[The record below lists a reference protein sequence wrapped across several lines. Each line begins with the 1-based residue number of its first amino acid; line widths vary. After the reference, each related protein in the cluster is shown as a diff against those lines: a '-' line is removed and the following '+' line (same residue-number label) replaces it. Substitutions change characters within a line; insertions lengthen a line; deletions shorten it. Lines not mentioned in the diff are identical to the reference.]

1 MKNIHIRFSQLPWM
15 LCALL
20 LALPSLGNAEIYK
33 WRDKN
38 GSIRYS
44 DTPPPSNI
52 KQEAI
57 GGKRALKPAAQ
68 APVAPVAN
76 EQPAPADK
84 EAAKD
89 SPPVPGSAD
98 EEAAAKRQSNAEA
111 EKNNKLEKEKQE
123 VAKAENCKAAKSNLA
138 SYEQGGRVYKMNEK
152 GERVYLDDND
162 FKAGREKATQEINEN
177 CN

>member
-1 MKNIHIRFSQLPWM
+1 MKNLEIQFSQLTWM
-15 LCALL
+15 LFALL
-20 LALPSLGNAEIYK
+20 LALPIVGNAEIYK
-33 WRDKN
+33 WKDKN
-38 GSIRYS
+38 GTTRYS

-52 KQEAI
+52 KQETLGAKKGI
-57 GGKRALKPAAQ
+57 KPTAATPVT
-68 APVAPVAN
+68 PVAPQQ
-76 EQPAPADK
+76 EPAVN

-111 EKNNKLEKEKQE
+111 EKNNKLEKEKQDA
-123 VAKAENCKAAKSNLA
+123 AKAENCKAAKSNLA

-162 FKAGREKATQEINEN
+162 FKAGREKAQQEISEN

>member
-1 MKNIHIRFSQLPWM
+1 MRFGPLSWI
-15 LCALL
+15 LCALF
-20 LALPSLGNAEIYK
+20 LALPLLGNAEIYK
-33 WRDKN
+33 WKDKN
-38 GSIRYS
+38 GSTRYS

-57 GGKRALKPAAQ
+57 GSKKAIKPVTTEPLAPAAAQ
-68 APVAPVAN
+68 KAPVTKDA
-76 EQPAPADK
+76 ED
-84 EAAKD
+84 D
-89 SPPVPGSAD
+89 SPPVPGSAE

-123 VAKAENCKAAKSNLA
+123 AARAENCKAAKSNLA

-152 GERVYLDDND
+152 GEREYLDEND
-162 FKAGREKATQEINEN
+162 FKTGREKATQEINEN

>member
-1 MKNIHIRFSQLPWM
+1 MKNSEFRYSQLPW
-15 LCALL
+15 LLLVLL
-20 LALPSLGNAEIYK
+20 LALPIVANAEIYK
-33 WRDKN
+33 WKDKN
-38 GSIRYS
+38 GATRYS

-57 GGKRALKPAAQ
+57 GSKKALKSPTVAPAVPVAAQ
-68 APVAPVAN
+68 K
-76 EQPAPADK
+76 APAGSD
-84 EAAKD
+84 AAKD

-98 EEAAAKRQSNAEA
+98 EEAALKRQSNAEA
-111 EKNNKLEKEKQE
+111 EKSNKLEKEKQDL
-123 VAKAENCKAAKSNLA
+123 AKAENCKAAKSNLA

-152 GERVYLDDND
+152 GERIYLDENA

>member
-1 MKNIHIRFSQLPWM
+1 MKDMHTKFGQLPLM
-15 LCALL
+15 FCVLL
-20 LALPSLGNAEIYK
+20 LALPSMANAEIYK
-33 WRDKN
+33 WKDKN
-38 GSIRYS
+38 GITRYS

-52 KQEAI
+52 KLETLGAKK
-57 GGKRALKPAAQ
+57 GVKPTAATPVT
-68 APVAPVAN
+68 PVAAP
-76 EQPAPADK
+76 QAPADN

-111 EKNNKLEKEKQE
+111 EKNNKLEKEKQDA
-123 VAKAENCKAAKSNLA
+123 AKAENCKAAKSNLA

-152 GERVYLDDND
+152 GERVYLDEND
-162 FKAGREKATQEINEN
+162 FKAGREKAQQEINEN

>member
-1 MKNIHIRFSQLPWM
+1 MKNLEIQKSPLAW
-15 LCALL
+15 LL
-20 LALPSLGNAEIYK
+20 LALLLSLPLAGHAEIYK
-33 WRDKN
+33 WKDKN
-38 GSIRYS
+38 GTTRYS

-57 GGKRALKPAAQ
+57 GSKKALKPAVIAPA
-68 APVAPVAN
+68 APVAAP
-76 EQPAPADK
+76 QAPAAD
-84 EAAKD
+84 EAEKD
-89 SPPVPGSAD
+89 PPPVPVSAE
-98 EEAAAKRQSNAEA
+98 EEAALKRQSNAEA

-123 VAKAENCKAAKSNLA
+123 AAKAENCKAAKSNLA

-152 GERVYLDDND
+152 GEREYLDEND

>member
-1 MKNIHIRFSQLPWM
+1 MKNIHIRFSQLPWI

-20 LALPSLGNAEIYK
+20 LALPLLGNAEIYK

-52 KQEAI
+52 KHEAI
-57 GGKRALKPAAQ
+57 GGKRALKPSVT
-68 APVAPVAN
+68 APTT
-76 EQPAPADK
+76 
-84 EAAKD
+84 D
-89 SPPVPGSAD
+89 SPPVPRSAD
-98 EEAAAKRQSNAEA
+98 EEAALKRQSNAEA

-123 VAKAENCKAAKSNLA
+123 AVRAENCKAAKSNLA

-152 GERVYLDDND
+152 GERVYLDEND
-162 FKAGREKATQEINEN
+162 FKAGREKAQQEINEN

>member
-1 MKNIHIRFSQLPWM
+1 MKDLRMRFNQLSWM
-15 LCALL
+15 LCALSL
-20 LALPSLGNAEIYK
+20 VLPSMGNAEIYK
-33 WRDKN
+33 WKDKN
-38 GSIRYS
+38 ATTRYS

-57 GGKRALKPAAQ
+57 GSKKLAKPANQ
-68 APVAPVAN
+68 APVAPVVN
-76 EQPAPADK
+76 EQPADK

-98 EEAAAKRQSNAEA
+98 EEAAAKRQINAEA

-123 VAKAENCKAAKSNLA
+123 ADKAENCKAAKSNLA

-152 GERVYLDDND
+152 GERVYLDEND

>member
-1 MKNIHIRFSQLPWM
+1 MKDLRMRFNKLSWM
-15 LCALL
+15 LCGLSL
-20 LALPSLGNAEIYK
+20 VLPSIGNAEIYK
-33 WRDKN
+33 WKDKN
-38 GSIRYS
+38 GTTRYS

-57 GGKRALKPAAQ
+57 GSKKLAKPATQ
-68 APVAPVAN
+68 APAAPVVN
-76 EQPAPADK
+76 EQPADK

-98 EEAAAKRQSNAEA
+98 EEAAAKRQINAEA

-123 VAKAENCKAAKSNLA
+123 ADKAENCKAAKSNLA

-152 GERVYLDDND
+152 GERVYLDEND

>member
-1 MKNIHIRFSQLPWM
+1 MKNLEIRFSQLTWM
-15 LCALL
+15 LFALL
-20 LALPSLGNAEIYK
+20 LALPIAGNAEIYK
-33 WRDKN
+33 WKDKN
-38 GSIRYS
+38 GTTRYS

-52 KQEAI
+52 KQETLGAKK
-57 GGKRALKPAAQ
+57 GVKPTAAAPVTPVAAQ
-68 APVAPVAN
+68 
-76 EQPAPADK
+76 QAPAGN

-111 EKNNKLEKEKQE
+111 EKNNKLEKEKQDA
-123 VAKAENCKAAKSNLA
+123 AKAENCKAAKSNLA

-152 GERVYLDDND
+152 GERQYLDDND

>member
-68 APVAPVAN
+68 ATVAPVAN

-123 VAKAENCKAAKSNLA
+123 AARAENCKAAKSNLA

-152 GERVYLDDND
+152 GEREYLDEND
-162 FKAGREKATQEINEN
+162 FKTGREKATQEINEN

>member
-1 MKNIHIRFSQLPWM
+1 MRFRPLSWI
-15 LCALL
+15 LCALF
-20 LALPSLGNAEIYK
+20 LALPLLGNAEIYK
-33 WRDKN
+33 WKDKN
-38 GSIRYS
+38 GSTRYS

-57 GGKRALKPAAQ
+57 GSKKAIKPVTTEPL
-68 APVAPVAN
+68 APVAAQKAPVTKDA
-76 EQPAPADK
+76 ED
-84 EAAKD
+84 D
-89 SPPVPGSAD
+89 SPPVPGSAE

-123 VAKAENCKAAKSNLA
+123 AARAENCKAAKSNLA

-152 GERVYLDDND
+152 GEREYLDEND
-162 FKAGREKATQEINEN
+162 FKTGREKATQEINEN

>member
-20 LALPSLGNAEIYK
+20 LTLPSLGNAEIYK
-33 WRDKN
+33 WKDKN
-38 GSIRYS
+38 GTTRYS

-52 KQEAI
+52 KQETI
-57 GGKRALKPAAQ
+57 GSKKALKPSVAAPA
-68 APVAPVAN
+68 APVVNESAPAAN
-76 EQPAPADK
+76 EA
-84 EAAKD
+84 EKD

-98 EEAAAKRQSNAEA
+98 EEAAVKRQSNAEA

-123 VAKAENCKAAKSNLA
+123 AARAENCKAAKSNLA

-152 GERVYLDDND
+152 GERVYLDEND

>member
-1 MKNIHIRFSQLPWM
+1 MKIIRMKFGQLSWM

-33 WRDKN
+33 WKDKN
-38 GSIRYS
+38 GTTRYS

-57 GGKRALKPAAQ
+57 GSKKLAKPAAQ
-68 APVAPVAN
+68 VPAAPVAN
-76 EQPAPADK
+76 EQPSSEVK

-98 EEAAAKRQSNAEA
+98 EEAAALRQRNAEA
-111 EKNNKLEKEKQE
+111 EKNNKQEKETEAQR
-123 VAKAENCKAAKSNLA
+123 KAENCKVAKA
-138 SYEQGGRVYKMNEK
+138 RYETFKQGGRVYKINEK
-152 GERVYLDDND
+152 GEREYMGDKDLQEG
-162 FKAGREKATQEINEN
+162 KAQAQQEINEN

>member
-1 MKNIHIRFSQLPWM
+1 MEHMHMRFGQLSWI
-15 LCALL
+15 LCVLL
-20 LALPSLGNAEIYK
+20 LALPLQGNAEIYK

-57 GGKRALKPAAQ
+57 GGKSALKPLVT
-68 APVAPVAN
+68 APTTPVAN
-76 EQPAPADK
+76 EPAPAANK
-84 EAAKD
+84 AVKD
-89 SPPVPGSAD
+89 SPPVPGKAD
-98 EEAAAKRQSNAEA
+98 EEAALKRQSNAEA
-111 EKNNKLEKEKQE
+111 EKNNKLEKERQE
-123 VAKAENCKAAKSNLA
+123 AARAENCKAAKSNLA
-138 SYEQGGRVYKMNEK
+138 SYEQGGRIYKMNEK
-152 GERVYLDDND
+152 GEREYLDEND

>member
-1 MKNIHIRFSQLPWM
+1 M

-123 VAKAENCKAAKSNLA
+123 AARAKNCKAAKSNLA

-152 GERVYLDDND
+152 GEREYLDEND
-162 FKAGREKATQEINEN
+162 FKTGREKATQEINEN

>member
-68 APVAPVAN
+68 ATVAPVAN

-89 SPPVPGSAD
+89 SPPVPRSAD

-123 VAKAENCKAAKSNLA
+123 AARAENCKAAKSNLA

-152 GERVYLDDND
+152 GERKYLDEND
-162 FKAGREKATQEINEN
+162 FKTGREKATQEINEN

>member
-123 VAKAENCKAAKSNLA
+123 AARAENCKAAKSNLA

-152 GERVYLDDND
+152 GEREYLDEND
-162 FKAGREKATQEINEN
+162 FKTGREKATQEINEN